1 MSVESSKETKPKKSA
16 KRPPRKPPRKPPR
29 RNTLAPKIDTRL
41 RVIFRGLCLFKFGTY
56 DPRTKTYDYVKV
68 LLTDA
73 RKPEDLIKY
82 DTDDPV
88 LPHIPVIS
96 IPKVLD
102 DENHQPPNTYKY
114 KVGDDYIFPL
124 TKYII
129 EFTDGNGNEFSLG
142 VTKESD
148 FAHLIP
154 NLKDLIKAKYPTAD
168 IDPNVLDRKKLEKL
182 CGYLELKGGTIGIP
196 SSQNPDPRRASELV
210 KTQFE
215 LLPVPPPPPP
225 APPID
230 PVVVPAQLFSNCVYW
245 EVNVPFDGTLYPF
258 QISVYEKDSSTGS
271 KVLVKTFNLRLAED
285 DNKNILAGHI
295 FITNMPSSEIE
306 VTNDYQGRLDPDF
319 ALAYKVLDTQIYE
332 PLPRKIVDPDEQET
346 VRPLV
351 CLLSSFE

>member
-16 KRPPRKPPRKPPR
+16 KRPPRKPPR

-82 DTDDPV
+82 DAEDPV

-96 IPKVLD
+96 IPKVLSD
-102 DENHQPPNTYKY
+102 QDETKTSIYKY

-129 EFTDGNGNEFSLG
+129 VITDGNGNEFSLG

-168 IDPNVLDRKKLEKL
+168 IDLNVLDRKKLEKL

-215 LLPVPPPPPP
+215 LLPPPPPPP
-225 APPID
+225 IVPVDPI
-230 PVVVPAQLFSNCVYW
+230 VVPAQLFSNCVYW
-245 EVNVPFDGTLYPF
+245 EVKVPVDANGKYPF
-258 QISVYEKDSSTGS
+258 KIMIYEKDDQAGG
-271 KVLVKTFNLRLAED
+271 KVLVKAFDLRLAED
-285 DNKNILAGHI
+285 DKKNILAGHI
-295 FITNMPSSEIE
+295 FITNMPSNEIE
-306 VTNDYQGRLDPDF
+306 VTNYYQGRLDPDF
-319 ALAYKVLDTQIYE
+319 ALAYKVLDTPIYE

-346 VRPLV
+346 VRPLI